1 MAESA
6 FTTNGMGECK
16 LGDDGRMIRFAFMCT
31 GCQRKV
37 TTKGSIQ
44 NVSWPDRENAERST
58 SATYNIASGQLFAV
72 ARSGYG
78 SKRGL
83 FVMA

>member
-6 FTTNGMGECK
+6 FTTNGMGEWK
-16 LGDDGRMIRFAFMCT
+16 LGDDGRMIRLL
-31 GCQRKV
+31 V
-37 TTKGSIQ
+37 
-44 NVSWPDRENAERST
+44 
-58 SATYNIASGQLFAV
+58 FAV

-83 FVMA
+83 FAMA